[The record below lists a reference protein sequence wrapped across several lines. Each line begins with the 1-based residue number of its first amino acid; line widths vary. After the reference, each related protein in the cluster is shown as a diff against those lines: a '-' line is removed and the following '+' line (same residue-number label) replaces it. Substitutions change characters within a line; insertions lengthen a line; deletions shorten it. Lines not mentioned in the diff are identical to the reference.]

1 MAVRE
6 LEKTQRQRYFD
17 RMSKALLGKRAE
29 IEVASL
35 ERGDQIEAE
44 WVPVL
49 GITYDPNDD
58 ALDIELDGVADHRIS
73 KPVRIY
79 VDEGVDGLDNFEV
92 IDHAGVRHIV
102 QLREPLM
109 LPAPSAAR

>member
-6 LEKTQRQRYFD
+6 LEKTQWQRYFD
-17 RMSKALLGKRAE
+17 LMSKALPGKSAE
-29 IEVASL
+29 IEVASIEL
-35 ERGDQIEAE
+35 GDQIEAR
-44 WVPVL
+44 WVPVV
-49 GITYDPNDD
+49 GITYDPKDD
-58 ALDIELDGVADHRIS
+58 ALDIELDGVAGHRIS

-79 VDEGVDGLDNFEV
+79 VDDGVDGLDNFEV
-92 IDHAGVRHIV
+92 IDHQGVHHIV